1 MARFRITTENLRF
14 CEVWPSDG
22 YGLIRNATGKDLDVE
37 ALMFLDRF
45 RVTETLEEVSRIFEY
60 FGFGT
65 SAYLHWKLLYF
76 SALFFRTDFTG
87 ACVFQKRSTSTI
99 HLPRLEFG
107 RRTSRLRKFGTR
119 IGELEACTAIFFV
132 GPTCF
137 SF

>member
-1 MARFRITTENLRF
+1 MARFRATTENLWF
-14 CEVWPSDG
+14 CEVWTSDG
-22 YGLIRNATGKDLDVE
+22 YGLIRNATGEDSDDG
-37 ALMFLDRF
+37 AFMFLDRF
-45 RVTETLEEVSRIFEY
+45 RVTEMLEEVSRISEY

-107 RRTSRLRKFGTR
+107 GHPLRLRKFGT
-119 IGELEACTAIFFV
+119 
-132 GPTCF
+132 
-137 SF
+137 